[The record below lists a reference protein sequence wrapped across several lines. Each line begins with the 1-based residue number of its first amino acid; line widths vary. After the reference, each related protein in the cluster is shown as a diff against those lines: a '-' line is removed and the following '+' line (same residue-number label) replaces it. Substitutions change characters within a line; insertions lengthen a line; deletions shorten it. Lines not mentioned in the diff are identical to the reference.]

1 MVRLEVIKVASILAL
16 AAGLTLSGCALS
28 RGRREHQPEA
38 HTREQHPAS
47 IPIAAP
53 HKPEAPAQD
62 SDAARVHPASF
73 TAGLYQAQ
81 PEPVPPPPPS
91 STLPLAFAGGTTLEE
106 LERLA
111 EERHPKLLA
120 AMQEIE
126 AAHGRTWQAGRM
138 PNPSV
143 GASSPQLAGSESQYN
158 VFVSQDIP
166 TGGKLRLNEAAA
178 AEEID
183 QAELALSRTRQDVL

>member
-62 SDAARVHPASF
+62 SDAARVHPASL
-73 TAGLYQAQ
+73 TTGLYQAQ
-81 PEPVPPPPPS
+81 PEPVPPPS
-91 STLPLAFAGGTTLEE
+91 STLPLAFDNGTTLEE

-120 AMQEIE
+120 AMQ
-126 AAHGRTWQAGRM
+126 
-138 PNPSV
+138 
-143 GASSPQLAGSESQYN
+143 
-158 VFVSQDIP
+158 
-166 TGGKLRLNEAAA
+166 
-178 AEEID
+178 
-183 QAELALSRTRQDVL
+183 